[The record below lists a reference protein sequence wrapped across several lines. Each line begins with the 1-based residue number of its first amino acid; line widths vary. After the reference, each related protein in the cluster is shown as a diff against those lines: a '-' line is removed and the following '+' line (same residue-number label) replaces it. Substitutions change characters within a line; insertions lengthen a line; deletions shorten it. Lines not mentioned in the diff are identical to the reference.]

1 MQAHSYKD
9 SAAKTKAKI
18 LRSCAFPPFAEKCNL
33 FPRPRSRFPE
43 ILDILQYQPSCRRL
57 SLCGNKAQHPCKTR
71 HPRAIGGVIDAVFH
85 LDLGKIKRAYP
96 CKAGDIYAK
105 LVRVRAALMMGVN
118 AAKAAKVVL
127 RGLRVELIERQ
138 LVLALHKADILQPR
152 RDRNRAAHPAIGTG
166 AAPNAVKAITQPD
179 LKLHRPTMTSGL
191 MQIAHGKALSKL
203 KTLVRSKHGSAG
215 FQAHFIVAPLA
226 ADNPCDL
233 HIFA

>member
-1 MQAHSYKD
+1 
-9 SAAKTKAKI
+9 
-18 LRSCAFPPFAEKCNL
+18 
-33 FPRPRSRFPE
+33 
-43 ILDILQYQPSCRRL
+43 
-57 SLCGNKAQHPCKTR
+57 
-71 HPRAIGGVIDAVFH
+71 
-85 LDLGKIKRAYP
+85 
-96 CKAGDIYAK
+96 

-166 AAPNAVKAITQPD
+166 AAPNAVKSIKQPD